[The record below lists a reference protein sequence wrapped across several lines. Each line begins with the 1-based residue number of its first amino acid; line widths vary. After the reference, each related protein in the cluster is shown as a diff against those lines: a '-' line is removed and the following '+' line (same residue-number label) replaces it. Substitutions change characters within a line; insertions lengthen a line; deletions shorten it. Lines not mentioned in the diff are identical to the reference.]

1 MGRSPGFGST
11 PRNSVARLGLAFATA
26 PWFLPLNLA
35 TQSNSPVHYAKGTQS
50 GRYSPQGAE
59 EALLLLVG
67 KWFQV
72 LFHSP
77 PGVLFTFPS
86 RY

>member
-11 PRNSVARLGLAFATA
+11 QCNSIARLGLAFAAA

-35 TQSNSPVHYAKGTQS
+35 TQSNSPDHYAKGTRS
-50 GRYSPQGAE
+50 GRPDSQVMRETLP
-59 EALLLLVG
+59 LLVG